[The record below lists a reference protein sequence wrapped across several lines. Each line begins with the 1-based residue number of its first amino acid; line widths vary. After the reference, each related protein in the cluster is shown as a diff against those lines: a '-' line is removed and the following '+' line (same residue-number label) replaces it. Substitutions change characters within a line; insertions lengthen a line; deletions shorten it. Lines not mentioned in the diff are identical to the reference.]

1 MRKLLQTFLSR
12 RACTSGRACSRRW
25 RIAFAGKRNVLGRRL
40 LALAVRALALVL
52 GLSLPCAALAEG
64 PGSRIGT
71 TPDVPAPPPTS
82 TQEVKRC
89 ESFSGERKERCLRE
103 MRAAAGLRSS
113 GPEAT
118 GMGSGA
124 GAGAASGTTGGASFG
139 GSAPR

>member
-1 MRKLLQTFLSR
+1 M
-12 RACTSGRACSRRW
+12 RAC
-25 RIAFAGKRNVLGRRL
+25 
-40 LALAVRALALVL
+40 ALVL
-52 GLSLPCAALAEG
+52 ALSLPCAVLAEG

-71 TPDVPAPPPTS
+71 TPDVPAVPPATS
-82 TQEVKRC
+82 TKDGKRC
-89 ESFSGERKERCLRE
+89 ETFSGQRKERCLRE

-124 GAGAASGTTGGASFG
+124 GSGAASGTTGGASFG